1 MDYNSLPAMTGTGAR
16 QQSIELWDTL
26 LRALAAEPRR
36 QLILSLTDSPPGE
49 SVALP
54 EAANRSPPQREPEL
68 LYRELIHSH
77 LPTLEQAGLIEWERE
92 PLSAR
97 RGRRFEEAAAIVAV
111 VQSHADELPQSLQD
125 RCESG
130 HVH

>member
-1 MDYNSLPAMTGTGAR
+1 MGYNSPSAMTGIADR

-36 QLILSLTDSPPGE
+36 QLIVSLAETPPGE

-77 LPTLEQAGLIEWERE
+77 LPTLEQADLIEWDRE

-97 RGRRFEEAAAIVAV
+97 RGRQFEEAAAIVAV
-111 VQSHADELPQSLQD
+111 VQSHADELPQSLRD
-125 RCESG
+125 RCEPEN
-130 HVH
+130 VH

>member
-1 MDYNSLPAMTGTGAR
+1 MTGIADR
-16 QQSIELWDTL
+16 QQSIELWDTM

-36 QLILSLTDSPPGE
+36 QLIVSLADTPPGE

-54 EAANRSPPQREPEL
+54 EAANRSRPRREPEL

-77 LPTLEQAGLIEWERE
+77 LPTLEQAGLVEWERE

-97 RGRRFEEAAAIVAV
+97 RGPRFEEAAAIVAV
-111 VQSHADELPQSLQD
+111 VRSHADELPQSLQD
-125 RCESG
+125 RCEPG
-130 HVH
+130 NVH